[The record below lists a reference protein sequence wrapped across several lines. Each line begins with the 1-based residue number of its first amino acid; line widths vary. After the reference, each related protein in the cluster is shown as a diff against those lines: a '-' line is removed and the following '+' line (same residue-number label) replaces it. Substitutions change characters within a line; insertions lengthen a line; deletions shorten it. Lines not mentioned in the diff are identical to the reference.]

1 MKPTNLNENGCDP
14 ISSNCVIWQGPDI
27 DCIDL
32 CKGDNVSQVVNKLA
46 IELCTLLEMFN
57 IDNYDVSCLNLAECA
72 PKDFVALINLLIEKI
87 CQEEGISPAPG
98 VSGGCPDCVVNIC
111 PEFYYTNP
119 TGDQVTTMQL
129 QDYVLAIGNKVC
141 TIAGQIGT
149 INTTLAG
156 HNVRITALENAP
168 APTFVLPTLTPICVL
183 PPVAADID
191 LVLAAVEAEFCQ
203 LKTATGDVTAITT
216 AIMAACIGLSTAD
229 KLQGLGQMQDI
240 TGWNNPVQNLSQS
253 MQNLWLTVCDM
264 RNAITFIQNNCC
276 DTGCSAIDLIVTAS
290 LNSVTELRLDFT
302 GLIPLNYQDQA
313 IGSTVEIT
321 ETYGGAG
328 PQIVNALQIKN
339 SFDLGTPILI
349 TLSGINGAL
358 DLTVKTTYRFIDP
371 IESVT
376 CENLIQSI
384 ALGTS
389 TCPSI
394 IFTSDY
400 EAINYAFTW
409 NGTLP
414 TTMVSEVW
422 NDAQTVLLQTNVLS
436 VTIPSPSFSFLNL
449 TSGTTYKVRLV
460 INGEPC
466 AFNSVATLAYACIPV
481 GVLPAVLSYITP
493 EGDTNGTTITG
504 WQAVYDAAHP

>member
-87 CQEEGISPAPG
+87 CQEEGISPTPG

-111 PEFYYTNP
+111 SDFYYTNP

-141 TIAGQIGT
+141 MIAGQIGT

-168 APTFVLPTLTPICVL
+168 APTFVLPTLIPTCVL
-183 PPVAADID
+183 PPVAADMD
-191 LVLAAVEAEFCQ
+191 LVLAAVETEFCQ
-203 LKTATGDVTAITT
+203 LKTATGDATAITT
-216 AIMAACIGLSTAD
+216 AIMAACLGLSAAD
-229 KLQGLGQMQDI
+229 KLQGTGQMQDI
-240 TGWNNPVQNLSQS
+240 TGWNEPVQNLSQS

-276 DTGCSAIDLIVTAS
+276 DTGCSAIDLIVTATLTS
-290 LNSVTELRLDFT
+290 TTELSLSFS
-302 GLIPLNYQDQA
+302 GLIPSNYQDQV
-313 IGSTVEIT
+313 IGSSIEIN
-321 ETYGGAG
+321 ETYGGGG
-328 PQIVNALQIKN
+328 PQIISAQMIK
-339 SFDLGTPILI
+339 SAFDLGQPILI
-349 TLSGINGAL
+349 TLVGINGAL
-358 DLTVKTTYRFIDP
+358 DLTIKTTYRFIDP
-371 IESVT
+371 ITSST
-376 CENLIQSI
+376 CENIIQSL
-384 ALGTS
+384 ALGVN
-389 TCPSI
+389 TCPSLT
-394 IFTSDY
+394 FAADY
-400 EAINYAFTW
+400 EDVNAGFTW
-409 NGTLP
+409 NGLLP
-414 TTMVSEVW
+414 TALVAEVW
-422 NDAQTVLLQTNVLS
+422 NASQTQLLQSIIVNVTTPLS
-436 VTIPSPSFSFLNL
+436 GFVIYNL
-449 TSGTTYKVRLV
+449 ISGTSYKIRLI
-460 INGEPC
+460 INGVPC
-466 AFNSVATLAYACIPV
+466 DFQDVTTLAYVCIPV
-481 GVLPAVLSYITP
+481 GMEPAVFNNITP

-504 WQAVYDAAHP
+504 WQAVYDAARP

>member
-46 IELCTLLEMFN
+46 TELCTLLAMFD

-87 CQEEGISPAPG
+87 CEDNGIPIEGA
-98 VSGGCPDCVVNIC
+98 VGGCPDCVVNIC
-111 PEFYYTNP
+111 PEFYYVNP

-156 HNVRITALENAP
+156 HNVRITALENAVPP
-168 APTFVLPTLTPICVL
+168 AFILPTLIPACVL
-183 PPVAADID
+183 PSVATDMD
-191 LVLAAVEAEFCQ
+191 LVLAAVEEEFCR
-203 LKTATGDVTAITT
+203 LRTATGDSVAITE
-216 AIMAACIGLSTAD
+216 AIAAACVGLNNAD
-229 KLQGLGQMQDI
+229 KLQGTGLMQDI

-253 MQNLWLTVCDM
+253 IQNLWLTVCDM

-276 DTGCSAIDLIVTAS
+276 DTGCSAIDLIITAS
-290 LNSVTELRLDFT
+290 LISTTELRLDFS
-302 GLIPLNYQDQA
+302 GIIPANFQDQA

-328 PQIVNALQIKN
+328 PQVVNAQQIK
-339 SFDLGTPILI
+339 SAFDLGTPIII

-371 IESVT
+371 IENIT
-376 CENLIQSI
+376 CENLIQSL
-384 ALGTS
+384 ALGTD
-389 TCPSI
+389 TCPTI

-409 NGTLP
+409 GGTLP
-414 TTMVSEVW
+414 ATLVSEVW
-422 NDAQTVLLQTNVLS
+422 NDAQTILLQSNVLS
-436 VTIPSPSFSFLNL
+436 ITTPSPAFSFLNL

-460 INGEPC
+460 INGVPC
-466 AFNSVATLAYACIPV
+466 EFNTINTLTYACIPI
-481 GVLPAVLSYITP
+481 GLLPAVFDYASP
-493 EGDTNGTTITG
+493 EGDTNGGTITG